1 MVSEAEKYR
10 LVVKEPITVISKEL
24 SSVSVM
30 ASQKTKN
37 RMTEN
42 KAL

>member
-1 MVSEAEKYR
+1 MVSVAWKYWP
-10 LVVKEPITVISKEL
+10 VVKEPIAVISKEL

-30 ASQKTKN
+30 ASQKTQN
-37 RMTEN
+37 RMAEN